1 MVYRVT
7 KKLINK
13 NKGNGIMKSKINFT
27 LIELLV
33 VIAIIAIL
41 AAMLLPAL
49 NKARDKAHAIT
60 CVNNLKQLGIS
71 WSMYAGD
78 YDGIVVAGSATESW
92 AVTLARYMTRN
103 WSASFHDPGVVN
115 GTFNTSRVDIFECP
129 SAKDANVGYEK
140 GERDYLYNKYMK
152 ANNGVGPGGARLVFL
167 NPKET
172 CMLDA
177 KLPSSYEYYNPDNTA
192 QFPYGTDRRID
203 ARHGKGLNILFVDM
217 HVKWHPGSDITT
229 DFLRGK

>member
-1 MVYRVT
+1 
-7 KKLINK
+7 
-13 NKGNGIMKSKINFT
+13 MKSKTNFT

-60 CVNNLKQLGIS
+60 CVNNLKQLGLS
-71 WSMYAGD
+71 WTMYAGD
-78 YDGIVVAGSATESW
+78 YDGIVVASDATASW
-92 AVTLARYMTRN
+92 ATILARYITKD
-103 WSASFHDPGVVN
+103 WSGNFA
-115 GTFNTSRVDIFECP
+115 TFGSKVDMFECP
-129 SAKDANVGYEK
+129 SAKDGNVGTEK
-140 GERDYLYNKYMK
+140 GERDFLYNKYMK
-152 ANNGVGPGGARLVFL
+152 AGNGVGPGGARLVFL